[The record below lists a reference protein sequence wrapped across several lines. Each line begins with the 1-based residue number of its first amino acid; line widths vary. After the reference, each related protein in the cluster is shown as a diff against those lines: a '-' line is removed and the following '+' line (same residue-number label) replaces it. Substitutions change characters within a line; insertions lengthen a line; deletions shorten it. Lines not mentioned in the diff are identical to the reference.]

1 VKFQRRRGANNHGNP
16 LNAASVDIQQPETEE
31 VSGLYIIIKNGCMS
45 FREAQV
51 TDYLIEENRVLKDQL
66 EGQRLWFTDKQ
77 RQ

>member
-1 VKFQRRRGANNHGNP
+1 VA
-16 LNAASVDIQQPETEE
+16 
-31 VSGLYIIIKNGCMS
+31 YIIIMNGCMS

-77 RQ
+77 LQ